1 MSKKV
6 REEMLPRLRLR
17 YLGRGPEGRSKMLDE
32 LTEQFGYSRKHAIKL
47 LGGHAGWGGDPSV
60 PKGRPPIYGEEVVEI
75 LWYIWQ
81 HAEQPCG
88 KRLTPVLRYW
98 LPAYE
103 REQGP
108 LTPSL
113 KKRVLSVSPAQVD
126 RLLAPRKA
134 RDERRRRC
142 GTKPGGLLKNQ
153 IAIRTNHD
161 EITSPGW
168 LEADTV
174 AHCGGSL
181 EGTFIWSVTYTDIY
195 SGWTSMRAI
204 WNKGEAGVV
213 EATRSVESS
222 LPFALEGFDCD
233 NGSEFLNWH
242 LYHYLKDERKQPV
255 HFTRSRPYKK
265 DDNGHVE
272 QKNWTH
278 IRQLLGYG
286 RLEDASLVEE
296 INRIHQEI
304 WEPLNNYFLPS
315 AKLIGK
321 TRVGA
326 KVARRHDEPMTPCD
340 RLLESPDV
348 AKATQRNLRRMR
360 KELNPFELKRQ
371 LEASL
376 KRVLEYAHPAR
387 RPTGSLPDG
396 HKNATK
402 NTTTPVS

>member
-1 MSKKV
+1 
-6 REEMLPRLRLR
+6 MLPRLRQR
-17 YLGRGPEGRSKMLDE
+17 YLGRGPAGRSKMLDE

-47 LGGHAGWGGDPSV
+47 LGGQVGWGGDPSI
-60 PKGRPPIYGEEVVEI
+60 PKGRPPVYGPDAVEV
-75 LWYIWQ
+75 LWYVWKN
-81 HAEQPCG
+81 AEQPCG
-88 KRLTPVLRYW
+88 KRLVSLLKDW

-103 REQGP
+103 LERGR
-108 LTPSL
+108 LKAAL
-113 KKRVLSVSPAQVD
+113 KKQLRSISPAQVD
-126 RLLAPRKA
+126 RLLRSRKSE
-134 RDERRRRC
+134 DERRRRC

-153 IAIRTNHD
+153 ISIRTNHD

-181 EGTFIWSVTYTDIY
+181 EGSFIWSVTYTDIY
-195 SGWTSMRAI
+195 SGWTCMRAT

-213 EATRSVESS
+213 DATRDVESE

-233 NGSEFLNWH
+233 NGSEFINWH
-242 LYHYLKDERKQPV
+242 LYNYLRENRQEHV

-286 RLEDASLVEE
+286 RLEDPALVEE
-296 INRIHQEI
+296 INRIHKEI

-315 AKLIGK
+315 AKLITK
-321 TRVGA
+321 TRKGA
-326 KVARRHDEPMTPCD
+326 KVKRRHDTPMTPCD
-340 RLLESPDV
+340 RLLASPDV
-348 AKATQRNLRRMR
+348 RKSTKAELRRTR
-360 KELNPFELKRQ
+360 KALNPFELKRQ
-371 LEASL
+371 LESSL
-376 KRVLEYAHPAR
+376 KGVLEHAHPAR

-396 HKNATK
+396 HENDTK
-402 NTTTPVS
+402 QTTTPVS